1 VAAGGERGR
10 REGGGHGDAR
20 DRHRKRRG
28 GEWRGCWLL
37 LRWWAEGRM
46 WSRRWDGWMDRGWV
60 GGGERA
66 GLREGSDTCSSRQQP
81 KDEGSSRR
89 PLIGLN
95 ASPLF
100 PPACPQLTI
109 VILLITCQLF
119 VL

>member
-1 VAAGGERGR
+1 
-10 REGGGHGDAR
+10 
-20 DRHRKRRG
+20 
-28 GEWRGCWLL
+28 
-37 LRWWAEGRM
+37 M